1 MKKLV
6 ALLVF
11 ALAATAFAGD
21 TAWYN
26 TDTQTLQWQ
35 RPARVTVN
43 GTDYGPNP
51 HPDLVVAAGWQSL
64 ALDCAWTD
72 TVTDWEESPPVRC
85 MTQKEIDAKAEAE
98 AAEIALIGPDPETFV
113 PILDAD
119 GEPVGTARLI
129 VDSDTM
135 ELVAVINSES
145 PQRTW
150 AEQKADFMAARAAA
164 AAAAEAAAS
173 LPLQSA
179 TGFAVQDSDGHWVEL
194 EPTGDGLPVIGVQ
207 VSNSP
212 LTPEERAAMKAERKA
227 AHDALKA
234 AAQDKKLN
242 DKDKIAL
249 LMKAVFGV
257 EE

>member
-85 MTQKEIDAKAEAE
+85 MTQAEIDARAAQQAQAEAEAE
-98 AAEIALIGPDPETFV
+98 AAAT
-113 PILDAD
+113 
-119 GEPVGTARLI
+119 
-129 VDSDTM
+129 
-135 ELVAVINSES
+135 
-145 PQRTW
+145 
-150 AEQKADFMAARAAA
+150 
-164 AAAAEAAAS
+164 

-179 TGFAVQDSDGHWVEL
+179 TGFAVQDSDGHWIEL

-207 VSNSP
+207 ISNSP
-212 LTPEERAAMKAERKA
+212 LTPEERATMKAERKA

-234 AAQDKKLN
+234 ASQGKKLN

-257 EE
+257 DE

>member
-1 MKKLV
+1 MKL
-6 ALLVF
+6 AIAIL
-11 ALAATAFAGD
+11 ALAIAIPAIAGD

-26 TDTQTLQWQ
+26 ADLQRLQWQ
-35 RPARVTVN
+35 RPGKVTVG

-85 MTQKEIDAKAEAE
+85 MTAQE
-98 AAEIALIGPDPETFV
+98 L
-113 PILDAD
+113 AD
-119 GEPVGTARLI
+119 RE
-129 VDSDTM
+129 
-135 ELVAVINSES
+135 
-145 PQRTW
+145 
-150 AEQKADFMAARAAA
+150 AARAAEQA
-164 AAAAEAAAS
+164 DAEAAAS

-212 LTPEERAAMKAERKA
+212 LTPEERAAMKAKRKA

-242 DKDKIAL
+242 DKAKVAL

>member
-1 MKKLV
+1 MKL
-6 ALLVF
+6 AIAIL
-11 ALAATAFAGD
+11 ALAIAIPAIAGD
-21 TAWYN
+21 TAWFN
-26 TDTQTLQWQ
+26 ADLQRLQWQ
-35 RPARVTVN
+35 RPGKVTVG

-85 MTQKEIDAKAEAE
+85 MTAQE
-98 AAEIALIGPDPETFV
+98 L
-113 PILDAD
+113 AD
-119 GEPVGTARLI
+119 RE
-129 VDSDTM
+129 
-135 ELVAVINSES
+135 
-145 PQRTW
+145 
-150 AEQKADFMAARAAA
+150 AARAAEQA
-164 AAAAEAAAS
+164 DAEAAAS

-179 TGFAVQDSDGHWVEL
+179 AGFAVQDSDGHWVEL

-212 LTPEERAAMKAERKA
+212 LTPEERAAMKAKRKA

-234 AAQDKKLN
+234 AARDKKLN
-242 DKDKIAL
+242 DKAKVAL

>member
-85 MTQKEIDAKAEAE
+85 MTDQELDAREAARLEAE
-98 AAEIALIGPDPETFV
+98 A
-113 PILDAD
+113 
-119 GEPVGTARLI
+119 
-129 VDSDTM
+129 
-135 ELVAVINSES
+135 
-145 PQRTW
+145 Q
-150 AEQKADFMAARAAA
+150 
-164 AAAAEAAAS
+164 AEAAAT
-173 LPLQSA
+173 LPIQSA
-179 TGFAVQDSDGHWVEL
+179 TGFAVLDNDGHWVEL

-207 VSNSP
+207 ISNSP

-227 AHDALKA
+227 ARDALKE
-234 AAQDKKLN
+234 AAQNKKLN
-242 DKDKIAL
+242 DKDKVAL
-249 LMKAVFGV
+249 LMRAVFGV

>member
-85 MTQKEIDAKAEAE
+85 MTAQE
-98 AAEIALIGPDPETFV
+98 L
-113 PILDAD
+113 AD
-119 GEPVGTARLI
+119 RE
-129 VDSDTM
+129 
-135 ELVAVINSES
+135 
-145 PQRTW
+145 
-150 AEQKADFMAARAAA
+150 AARAAEQA
-164 AAAAEAAAS
+164 DAEAAAS